1 MNYSVKSKEIWNWIC
16 QRRLSYACVA
26 SLWILPIVLMGLPKY
41 LENDVI
47 FKPGQGK
54 EHGYICYPFE
64 ISANGTS
71 EKMRWLTKRQY
82 GMNIFNDVSILLIMV
97 SSIILIWYK
106 LDLESKNAKGHLSI
120 DFSKTLKDIETKAR
134 KRSLRN
140 AALMICVPY
149 TLLRL
154 PIFIYGQTDVTDFVV
169 LSCIFLYELQFCIHF
184 IIFAFI
190 HNDYLSAYKDSF
202 NFLQMICNLISN

>member
-1 MNYSVKSKEIWNWIC
+1 MKSKEIWNWIC

-26 SLWILPIVLMGLPKY
+26 SLWLLPIVLMGLPKY
-41 LENDVI
+41 LEKDVI

-71 EKMRWLTKRQY
+71 EKMRWLTRRQY
-82 GMNIFNDVSILLIMV
+82 RMNIFNDVFLLVIIV

-106 LDLESKNAKGHLSI
+106 LDLESKNAKEHLSI

-149 TLLRL
+149 ILLRL
-154 PIFIYGQTDVTDFVV
+154 PIFIYGQTDATDFVV

-184 IIFAFI
+184 VIFAFI

-202 NFLQMICNLISN
+202 NFLLMKCNYNTN